1 MKIDDEKSDK
11 LPVRY
16 GVPQGSVLG
25 PLLFLLYINDLKNVV
40 NITDTEIILYADD
53 TNIFI
58 ACDSLHKANQI
69 SNEVLS
75 HIQKH
80 MHANLLHINLDK
92 CCFMYFPPTLN
103 KNSRDS
109 AVEKTGINIL
119 INNIPIKEATE
130 VRFLGVTLDPLL
142 NWNAHIQ
149 HLTKKL
155 KVSFA
160 IIKRICPYIPA
171 ENYKNIYHTLFESHL
186 SYCISV
192 WGGARKKLIEK
203 VFVLQK
209 SAVRYL
215 FDDSFIER
223 FKTAARTRAFGEQ
236 YLGPSF
242 YCKEHTKP
250 VFIKNNLL
258 TVHNLFKY
266 MAINELA
273 KLLCVRS
280 PSVLLKNLHISRRN
294 SKNMIILRNA
304 KSETF
309 INNSVYI
316 ALSYWNILV
325 KKLKIPNL
333 NEIVLC
339 NLKRR
344 LKAYLLIN
352 KMLAVH

>member
-1 MKIDDEKSDK
+1 M
-11 LPVRY
+11 
-16 GVPQGSVLG
+16 
-25 PLLFLLYINDLKNVV
+25 
-40 NITDTEIILYADD
+40 
-53 TNIFI
+53 
-58 ACDSLHKANQI
+58 
-69 SNEVLS
+69 
-75 HIQKH
+75 
-80 MHANLLHINLDK
+80 
-92 CCFMYFPPTLN
+92 
-103 KNSRDS
+103 
-109 AVEKTGINIL
+109 
-119 INNIPIKEATE
+119 
-130 VRFLGVTLDPLL
+130 LDPLL

-160 IIKRICPYIPA
+160 IIKRICSYIPA

-215 FDDSFIER
+215 FGDYDSFIER

-258 TVHNLFKY
+258 TVHNIYKY

-280 PSVLLKNLHISRRN
+280 PSVLLENLHISRRN

-316 ALSYWNILV
+316 
-325 KKLKIPNL
+325 
-333 NEIVLC
+333 
-339 NLKRR
+339 
-344 LKAYLLIN
+344 LL
-352 KMLAVH
+352 LAIGTS